1 MSILAKLLS
10 SRQNQAAQ
18 TTEAVQSYADG
29 CVKCGKLRFEYDEYF
44 KDYTCYNCGWTI
56 NEEPKGEIEIIKTNL
71 ADNAEKS
78 ENKAKDSS
86 ISQAMP
92 LGEMNKI
99 IQEYGSAMVHK
110 APPAG
115 GVADESNLPYP
126 KSKIKKAVIQA
137 LCAVDG
143 PEMATSL
150 KHGYLK
156 LSDWQEDVG
165 EQSIGIDLSK
175 FGMILDTD
183 ERVDAYLE
191 QESQIEKW
199 KNQVN
204 DEMESLQDDLEKL
217 GLWGE

>member
-1 MSILAKLLS
+1 MSLLAKLLS
-10 SRQNQAAQ
+10 SRQNQSAQ

-44 KDYTCYNCGWTI
+44 KEYTCDNCGWSI
-56 NEEPKGEIEIIKTNL
+56 GEEPNGEVEIIKTNL

-78 ENKAKDSS
+78 ENKSGDIS
-86 ISQAMP
+86 ISEAMP
-92 LGEMNKI
+92 LEEMNKI
-99 IQEYGSAMVHK
+99 IQEYGSAMVYK
-110 APPAG
+110 APPSG
-115 GVADESNLPYP
+115 GVADVSSLPYP
-126 KSKIKKAVIQA
+126 KSQIKKAIIQA
-137 LCAVDG
+137 LYAVDG

-150 KHGYLK
+150 KDGYVK

-183 ERVDAYLE
+183 ERVDAYLR

-199 KNQVN
+199 KDQVN